1 MQTGNHRTS
10 IGFKANPETDQ
21 DIITWWEALPAGER
35 SRALRDIVRA
45 AINGQAKPSNGNG
58 HKEAP
63 MLEQVATDTAWVR
76 SALMD
81 LPGYLEALFSRIAV
95 VHAETQP
102 VSAEEQSSL
111 DQQSVERRRA
121 NMKRSTW

>member
-1 MQTGNHRTS
+1 MQTGNRRAS
-10 IGFKANPETDQ
+10 IGFKANAETDQ

-58 HKEAP
+58 HGETP

-81 LPGYLEALFSRIAV
+81 LPGYLETMFSQLAV
-95 VHAETQP
+95 ARAEIQP

-111 DQQSVERRRA
+111 DHGAVERRRA